1 MRSSMNNYLPRDS
14 ESLLKK
20 YKPLIDSTYARYKYL
35 FTNTI
40 GSESYMQGAEG
51 SQNREIPNKYAQE
64 DLYSYISEQF
74 IKLIKEYDPN
84 GGVDL
89 PGYLASKLPR
99 RVLGSYIHGRS
110 RDRQRESVSYESNG
124 IETAMATTPSVDNS
138 SVVQIVQLVEG
149 DLETPMD
156 KYIFNLLTSKNEDL
170 TKTEMYHRV
179 LSAFPG
185 IKKSDY
191 TERLDYI
198 KGRVS
203 EEIYDNHLRLFG
215 SYSNNAYANSTGTLK
230 KTATVT
236 RKNGDIDY
244 LPTASVTSISKV
256 YLNDRTFIEN
266 TDYSYESKGIIKWIS
281 SNCPK
286 VGDKYTV
293 DYMYRYK

>member
-1 MRSSMNNYLPRDS
+1 
-14 ESLLKK
+14 
-20 YKPLIDSTYARYKYL
+20 
-35 FTNTI
+35 
-40 GSESYMQGAEG
+40 
-51 SQNREIPNKYAQE
+51 
-64 DLYSYISEQF
+64 
-74 IKLIKEYDPN
+74 
-84 GGVDL
+84 
-89 PGYLASKLPR
+89 
-99 RVLGSYIHGRS
+99 
-110 RDRQRESVSYESNG
+110 
-124 IETAMATTPSVDNS
+124 
-138 SVVQIVQLVEG
+138 
-149 DLETPMD
+149 MD

-266 TDYSYESKGIIKWIS
+266 TDYSYEGKGIIKWIS